1 MTQMMK
7 LLMSWDIKPGKEAAY
22 FDFVVREFT
31 PGIIKLGLQPTE
43 VWYTMFGDGPQITTG
58 GVTPDLETMQNI
70 LESEE
75 WQKLKEKLLNYVD
88 NYTQKVIPA
97 TGRFQL

>member
-1 MTQMMK
+1 MMK
-7 LLMSWDIKPGKEAAY
+7 LLMSWDIRPGKEAAY

-31 PGIIKLGLQPTE
+31 PGMMKLGLQPTE
-43 VWYTMFGDGPQITTG
+43 AWYTIFGDSPQIVTG
-58 GVTPDLETMQNI
+58 GVASDMETVQNI

-75 WQKLKEKLLNYVD
+75 WRLLKEKLLSFVVNYS
-88 NYTQKVIPA
+88 QKVIPA